1 MDAGAH
7 AARGRPPA
15 AVGSTAGETP
25 TTDETADAVVDD
37 PDRLSADELPWGVPA
52 RATVA
57 PGEFLPPPTVVD
69 TRHRGRQVLR
79 QVAIAAGIV
88 LVLILLVLAFSR

>member
-1 MDAGAH
+1 
-7 AARGRPPA
+7 
-15 AVGSTAGETP
+15 
-25 TTDETADAVVDD
+25 
-37 PDRLSADELPWGVPA
+37 
-52 RATVA
+52 
-57 PGEFLPPPTVVD
+57 VVD